1 MNAMPGVKARQYLDA
16 LYPKHGVL
24 FTWIE
29 VATMIRK
36 HEQSVRRYL
45 ADGRLKRYAG
55 IIGHNA
61 VTREDLIA
69 FILTKYRRDFDRASY
84 FIQEVEAQYRA
95 HEERLAAVYGSP
107 DDTSHGYGVPG
118 DKIN

>member
-1 MNAMPGVKARQYLDA
+1 MKSMPGVKARQYLDA

-45 ADGRLKRYAG
+45 ADGRLKRYTG

-69 FILTKYRRDFDRASY
+69 FILAKCGRDIDRATY
-84 FIQEVEAQYRA
+84 FIQEVEAAYSR
-95 HEERLAAVYGSP
+95 HEARLSAVYGSP
-107 DDTSHGYGVPG
+107 DDTGHGPH
-118 DKIN
+118 